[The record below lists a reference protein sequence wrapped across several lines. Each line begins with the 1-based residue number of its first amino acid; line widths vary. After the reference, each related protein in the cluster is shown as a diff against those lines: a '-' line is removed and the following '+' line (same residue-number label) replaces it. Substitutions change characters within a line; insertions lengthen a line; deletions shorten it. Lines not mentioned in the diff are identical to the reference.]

1 MKSWKPALAA
11 IVAALIVFFVP
22 LPYFISYPG
31 DATSTEQIVDV
42 SGATK
47 EPGDLMMLTV
57 AQRRATPYFLVE
69 SLFLPFSETS
79 DVSDYLYDGESD
91 AQYEKRQQLY
101 MEEAQHNAIIEGYEL
116 ADKKV
121 TVDFEGIYVSGII
134 TDGPADGKLRAG
146 DQIVAVDGVALESL
160 SGFMKTIGSKK
171 SGTDVKVTFERA
183 KKTKTTTIKIGK
195 LAKDSEQVGLGI
207 YEPLPM
213 SDVKTDPEVEFHLEN
228 VGGPSAGMMF
238 TLEIYDQLTEGDLA
252 KGYKIAGTGT
262 IEEGGQVGPIGG
274 AWQKVVAADDAEAEI
289 MFVPAGSNYKEAKP
303 SIKKIGTKMKLVPI
317 KTVEDALDYLEELP
331 EK

>member
-1 MKSWKPALAA
+1 MKAWKPALAA
-11 IVAALIVFFVP
+11 IVAAMIVFFVP

-31 DATSTEQIVDV
+31 DATSTEQIIDV
-42 SGATK
+42 SGAEK

-91 AQYEKRQQLY
+91 AQYENRQQLY
-101 MEEAQHNAIIEGYEL
+101 MEEAQHNAMIEGYEL
-116 ADKKV
+116 ADKEV
-121 TVDFEGIYVSGII
+121 EVDFEGVYVSGII
-134 TDGPADGKLRAG
+134 SGGPADGKLRAG
-146 DQIVAVDGVALESL
+146 DQIVAVDGASL
-160 SGFMKTIGSKK
+160 KSMSSFMQTISSKK
-171 SGTDVKVTFERA
+171 AGTDVKVKFERD
-183 KKTKTTTIKIGK
+183 KKTKTTTIKVGK
-195 LAKDSEQVGLGI
+195 LAKNSEQVGLGI

-213 SDVKTDPEVEFHLEN
+213 SDVQTDPKVEFNLEN

-238 TLEIYDQLTEGDLA
+238 TLEIYDQLTDGDLA
-252 KGYKIAGTGT
+252 KGHTIAGTGT
-262 IEEGGQVGPIGG
+262 IEEGGKVGPIGG
-274 AWQKVVAADDAEAEI
+274 AWQKVVAADEAEAEI
-289 MFVPAGSNYKEAKP
+289 MFVPAGSNYEEAKP
-303 SIKKIGTKMKLVPI
+303 SIKKLGTKMKLVPI